1 MGIVGLRVRGGVGG
15 GRLGGWAVGSAG
27 SGCVS
32 LSRRIY
38 NTGNWRFRSMG
49 VVS

>member
-1 MGIVGLRVRGGVGG
+1 MLERVGG
-15 GRLGGWAVGSAG
+15 GRLGGWVVGSAG

-32 LSRRIY
+32 ISRRIY
-38 NTGNWRFRSMG
+38 TGNWRFRSMG